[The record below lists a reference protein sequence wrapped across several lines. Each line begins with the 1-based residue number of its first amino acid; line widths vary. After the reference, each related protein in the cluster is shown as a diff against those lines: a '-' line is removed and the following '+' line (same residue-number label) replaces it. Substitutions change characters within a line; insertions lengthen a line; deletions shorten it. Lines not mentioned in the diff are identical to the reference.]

1 MTWVNREKGAVASRF
16 TQMVENYNTQHAL
29 RGDTAGDV

>member
-1 MTWVNREKGAVASRF
+1 MTRENRVKVASRF

-29 RGDTAGDV
+29 RGDTAGAV